1 MLYGSSISE
10 TGLKLDPDGR
20 YIIHF
25 QNISERIRFF
35 EMIGSHDRGWGDG
48 YMYARVWTDTSGT
61 LMYLVGTAETYLMYP
76 DNLNSLLD
84 QFKDNDL
91 VEFSDICPDA
101 DDVICGQAD
110 IDAELDRLFE
120 FS

>member
-35 EMIGSHDRGWGDG
+35 EMIGSHDRG
-48 YMYARVWTDTSGT
+48 
-61 LMYLVGTAETYLMYP
+61 ET
-76 DNLNSLLD
+76 
-84 QFKDNDL
+84 K
-91 VEFSDICPDA
+91 
-101 DDVICGQAD
+101 
-110 IDAELDRLFE
+110 
-120 FS
+120 